1 MTNEEITKI
10 LEKYD
15 IKDENLSKALTEIA
29 NVVIERTGSIN
40 SDKALEIERQIIQ
53 NQKFRA
59 RHLAGYQL

>member
-29 NVVIERTGSIN
+29 NVVIERAGSIN

>member
-1 MTNEEITKI
+1 MTNDEITTI

-29 NVVIERTGSIN
+29 NVVIERAGSIN